1 VSSVYDTFTAE
12 ASQTVAV
19 RELRKLDPNFTL
31 EEWQQDVVEHTL
43 PQIMK
48 WFLEGKIHQLEPWL
62 GEGVFKR
69 LAAEMTA
76 RKQEGV
82 LIDSHVLGI
91 MNSDILACEVSRRRV
106 PMRCLT
112 WLPLVEKVPVVE
124 RYRTYKLWALVL
136 YRFSLTM

>member
-48 WFLEGKIHQLEPWL
+48 WFLEGKINQLEPWL

-106 PMRCLT
+106 PASSSSEAACCQEMPN
-112 WLPLVEKVPVVE
+112 LPAVSSCTLS
-124 RYRTYKLWALVL
+124 VL
-136 YRFSLTM
+136 A